1 MAKINGKQMYTSG
14 YVKRVRTQ
22 ERNKVLREIKTD
34 NIVIPI
40 YSDELQNAFKSYDN
54 FKQFLLD
61 KFGVDVDYLEYIERI
76 YTDEELL

>member
-22 ERNKVLREIKTD
+22 ERNKVLKEIKND